1 MSVSFTEKAIIRSQI
16 EPSPVPLLQRL
27 ELLSDD
33 GGEGATD
40 DRTGHPVLSQAG
52 GEQVD
57 VARVVV
63 DAEVGGPT
71 GFYLSQFFFR
81 RVHFMFSSDKPY
93 SRTSIKTEENFRF

>member
-1 MSVSFTEKAIIRSQI
+1 MFPFLKKQFQKPYQR
-16 EPSPVPLLQRL
+16 SPVPLLQRL

-57 VARVVV
+57 VAWVVV

-71 GFYLSQFFFR
+71 GFDI
-81 RVHFMFSSDKPY
+81 RVL
-93 SRTSIKTEENFRF
+93 